1 MSDLENNAQEKGTKK
16 RPYNLREKKEKDA
29 AYRSLIRRELADEL
43 YDKILN
49 IVVVQKK
56 YRDADYSAKDLAKEL
71 QTNTRYLSAVVN
83 SRFGMNYSCLLNEYR
98 VKEAQHLLTDKRY
111 ADKNV
116 EEISTMVGFA
126 NRQSFYAAFY
136 KNVGETPNGYRKRH
150 AEKEAKKNQ
159 SIYSRHMKKQ
169 LISMVTALSLL
180 TACGGNPKTTA
191 EAEKFDYTVEQF
203 ADLQILRYRV
213 PGFEDL
219 SLKQKELVY
228 YLTEAALQGRDILF
242 DQNGK
247 YNLTIRRMLEAV
259 YTGYKGDKNT
269 PDFKAMEVYLKR
281 VWFSNGIHHHY
292 GSEKFVPG
300 FTPEFFR
307 QAVQSVDAATLPL
320 AEGQTVEQLCEEVF
334 PVIFDPTV
342 MPKRVNQAAGEDLVL
357 TSACNYYDGVTQQ
370 EAEDFYNALKNPQDE
385 TPVSYGLNSR
395 LVKEDGKIQ
404 EKVWKVGG
412 LYGQALEKIVYW
424 LKKAEGVAE
433 TPEQKAVI
441 AKLMEFYETGDL
453 KTFDEYAI
461 LWVKDLNSRIDFVN
475 GFTESYGDPLG
486 MKASWESLVNFKD
499 LEATQRTELISG
511 NAQWFEDHSPVD
523 GQFKKEKVKGVSA
536 KVITAA
542 ILAGDLYPA
551 TAIGINLPNAN
562 WIRSHHGSKSVTIGN
577 ITDAYNKAAHGNGFN
592 EEFVYSDAELQLIDK
607 YADVTDELHTDL
619 HECLGHG
626 SGKLLPGVDP
636 DALKAYGSTI
646 EEARA
651 DLFGLY
657 YVADPKLVE
666 LGLTPSADAYKA
678 QYYTYLMNGLMTQLV
693 RIEPGNNVEEAHMRN
708 RQLIARWVY
717 EKGAAEK
724 VVELVKKDGK
734 TYVVINDYEKVR
746 DLFGRLLAEIQR
758 IKSTGDYA
766 GAHDLVEAYAV
777 KVDPALHAEVLERY
791 KKLNL
796 APYKGFVNPKYEV
809 VTDADGTITDV
820 TVTYDEG
827 YAEQMLRYSKDYS
840 TLSSVNK

>member
-1 MSDLENNAQEKGTKK
+1 
-16 RPYNLREKKEKDA
+16 
-29 AYRSLIRRELADEL
+29 
-43 YDKILN
+43 
-49 IVVVQKK
+49 
-56 YRDADYSAKDLAKEL
+56 
-71 QTNTRYLSAVVN
+71 
-83 SRFGMNYSCLLNEYR
+83 
-98 VKEAQHLLTDKRY
+98 
-111 ADKNV
+111 
-116 EEISTMVGFA
+116 
-126 NRQSFYAAFY
+126 
-136 KNVGETPNGYRKRH
+136 
-150 AEKEAKKNQ
+150 
-159 SIYSRHMKKQ
+159 
-169 LISMVTALSLL
+169 MVTALSLL

-342 MPKRVNQAAGEDLVL
+342 MPKRVNQAASEDLVL

>member
-1 MSDLENNAQEKGTKK
+1 
-16 RPYNLREKKEKDA
+16 
-29 AYRSLIRRELADEL
+29 
-43 YDKILN
+43 
-49 IVVVQKK
+49 
-56 YRDADYSAKDLAKEL
+56 
-71 QTNTRYLSAVVN
+71 
-83 SRFGMNYSCLLNEYR
+83 
-98 VKEAQHLLTDKRY
+98 
-111 ADKNV
+111 
-116 EEISTMVGFA
+116 
-126 NRQSFYAAFY
+126 
-136 KNVGETPNGYRKRH
+136 
-150 AEKEAKKNQ
+150 
-159 SIYSRHMKKQ
+159 
-169 LISMVTALSLL
+169 MVTALSLL

-191 EAEKFDYTVEQF
+191 EAEKIDYTVEQF

-424 LKKAEGVAE
+424 LRQAEGVAE

-840 TLSSVNK
+840 TLPSVNK

>member
-1 MSDLENNAQEKGTKK
+1 
-16 RPYNLREKKEKDA
+16 
-29 AYRSLIRRELADEL
+29 
-43 YDKILN
+43 
-49 IVVVQKK
+49 
-56 YRDADYSAKDLAKEL
+56 
-71 QTNTRYLSAVVN
+71 
-83 SRFGMNYSCLLNEYR
+83 
-98 VKEAQHLLTDKRY
+98 
-111 ADKNV
+111 
-116 EEISTMVGFA
+116 
-126 NRQSFYAAFY
+126 
-136 KNVGETPNGYRKRH
+136 
-150 AEKEAKKNQ
+150 
-159 SIYSRHMKKQ
+159 
-169 LISMVTALSLL
+169 MVTALSLL

-840 TLSSVNK
+840 ILPSVNK

>member
-1 MSDLENNAQEKGTKK
+1 
-16 RPYNLREKKEKDA
+16 
-29 AYRSLIRRELADEL
+29 
-43 YDKILN
+43 
-49 IVVVQKK
+49 
-56 YRDADYSAKDLAKEL
+56 
-71 QTNTRYLSAVVN
+71 
-83 SRFGMNYSCLLNEYR
+83 
-98 VKEAQHLLTDKRY
+98 
-111 ADKNV
+111 
-116 EEISTMVGFA
+116 
-126 NRQSFYAAFY
+126 
-136 KNVGETPNGYRKRH
+136 
-150 AEKEAKKNQ
+150 
-159 SIYSRHMKKQ
+159 MKKQ
-169 LISMVTALSLL
+169 MVAAAALLLL
-180 TACGGNPKTTA
+180 TACGTTDKRVA
-191 EAEKFDYTVEQF
+191 DTQKFDYTVEKF

-247 YNLTIRRMLEAV
+247 YNLRIRRMLEAV
-259 YTGYKGDKNT
+259 YTGYQGDKNSS
-269 PDFKAMEVYLKR
+269 DFQAMEVYLKR

-292 GSEKFVPG
+292 GCEKFVPG
-300 FTPEFFR
+300 FTPDFLR
-307 QAVQSVDAATLPL
+307 KALLSVDASTLPL
-320 AEGQTVEQLCEEVF
+320 AEGQTVEQLCDELF

-342 MPKRVNQAAGEDLVL
+342 MAKRVNQADGEDLVL
-357 TSACNYYDGVTQQ
+357 TSACNYYEGVTQA
-370 EAEDFYNALKNPQDE
+370 EAEAFYNALKDPKDE

-395 LVKEDGKIQ
+395 LVKENGRVQ

-412 LYGQALEKIVYW
+412 LYGAALEKIVYW
-424 LKKAEGVAE
+424 LKKAETVAE

-441 AKLMEFYETGDL
+441 AKLVEFYETGDL

-499 LEATQRTELISG
+499 LEATRRTELISG
-511 NAQWFEDHSPVD
+511 NAQWFEDHSPVESR
-523 GQFKKEKVKGVSA
+523 FKKEEVKGVTA

-542 ILAGDLYPA
+542 ILAGDLYPS

-562 WIRSHHGSKSVTIGN
+562 WIRSVHGSKSVTIGN

-592 EEFVYSDAELQLIDK
+592 EEFVCGEAELKLIDT
-607 YADVTDELHTDL
+607 YADLTGDLHTDL

-666 LGLTPSADAYKA
+666 LGLTPNEEAYKA
-678 QYYTYLMNGLMTQLV
+678 EYYTYLMNGLMTQLV

-717 EKGAAEK
+717 EKGATDR
-724 VVELVKKDGK
+724 VVEMVKREGK
-734 TYVVINDYEKVR
+734 TYVVVNDYAKLR
-746 DLFGRLLAEIQR
+746 DLFGQLLAEIQR
-758 IKSTGDYA
+758 IKSTGDFEA
-766 GAHDLVEAYAV
+766 ARQLVEAYAV
-777 KVDPALHAEVLERY
+777 KVDPELHAEVLERY

-796 APYKGFVNPKYEV
+796 APYKGFVNPKYEA
-809 VTDADGTITDV
+809 VTDAAGKITDIKV
-820 TVTYDEG
+820 SYEEG
-827 YAEQMLRYSKDYS
+827 YAEQMLRYSREYV
-840 TLSSVNK
+840 TLPFVNE

>member
-1 MSDLENNAQEKGTKK
+1 
-16 RPYNLREKKEKDA
+16 
-29 AYRSLIRRELADEL
+29 
-43 YDKILN
+43 
-49 IVVVQKK
+49 
-56 YRDADYSAKDLAKEL
+56 
-71 QTNTRYLSAVVN
+71 
-83 SRFGMNYSCLLNEYR
+83 
-98 VKEAQHLLTDKRY
+98 
-111 ADKNV
+111 
-116 EEISTMVGFA
+116 
-126 NRQSFYAAFY
+126 
-136 KNVGETPNGYRKRH
+136 
-150 AEKEAKKNQ
+150 
-159 SIYSRHMKKQ
+159 
-169 LISMVTALSLL
+169 MVTALSLL

-395 LVKEDGKIQ
+395 LVKEDAKIQ
-404 EKVWKVGG
+404 EEVWKVGG

>member
-1 MSDLENNAQEKGTKK
+1 
-16 RPYNLREKKEKDA
+16 
-29 AYRSLIRRELADEL
+29 
-43 YDKILN
+43 
-49 IVVVQKK
+49 
-56 YRDADYSAKDLAKEL
+56 
-71 QTNTRYLSAVVN
+71 
-83 SRFGMNYSCLLNEYR
+83 
-98 VKEAQHLLTDKRY
+98 
-111 ADKNV
+111 
-116 EEISTMVGFA
+116 
-126 NRQSFYAAFY
+126 
-136 KNVGETPNGYRKRH
+136 
-150 AEKEAKKNQ
+150 
-159 SIYSRHMKKQ
+159 
-169 LISMVTALSLL
+169 MVTALSLL

-499 LEATQRTELISG
+499 LEATRRTELISG

-562 WIRSHHGSKSVTIGN
+562 WIRSQHGSKSVTIGN

-840 TLSSVNK
+840 TLPSVNK

>member
-1 MSDLENNAQEKGTKK
+1 
-16 RPYNLREKKEKDA
+16 
-29 AYRSLIRRELADEL
+29 
-43 YDKILN
+43 
-49 IVVVQKK
+49 
-56 YRDADYSAKDLAKEL
+56 
-71 QTNTRYLSAVVN
+71 
-83 SRFGMNYSCLLNEYR
+83 
-98 VKEAQHLLTDKRY
+98 
-111 ADKNV
+111 
-116 EEISTMVGFA
+116 
-126 NRQSFYAAFY
+126 
-136 KNVGETPNGYRKRH
+136 
-150 AEKEAKKNQ
+150 
-159 SIYSRHMKKQ
+159 
-169 LISMVTALSLL
+169 MVTALSLL

-191 EAEKFDYTVEQF
+191 EAEKIDYTVEQF

-626 SGKLLPGVDP
+626 SGKLLLGVDP

-796 APYKGFVNPKYEV
+796 APYKGFVNPKYEA

-840 TLSSVNK
+840 TLPSVNK

>member
-1 MSDLENNAQEKGTKK
+1 
-16 RPYNLREKKEKDA
+16 
-29 AYRSLIRRELADEL
+29 
-43 YDKILN
+43 
-49 IVVVQKK
+49 
-56 YRDADYSAKDLAKEL
+56 
-71 QTNTRYLSAVVN
+71 
-83 SRFGMNYSCLLNEYR
+83 
-98 VKEAQHLLTDKRY
+98 
-111 ADKNV
+111 
-116 EEISTMVGFA
+116 
-126 NRQSFYAAFY
+126 
-136 KNVGETPNGYRKRH
+136 
-150 AEKEAKKNQ
+150 
-159 SIYSRHMKKQ
+159 
-169 LISMVTALSLL
+169 MVTALSLL

-191 EAEKFDYTVEQF
+191 EAEKIDYTVEQF

-626 SGKLLPGVDP
+626 SGKLLPGVAP

-796 APYKGFVNPKYEV
+796 APYKGVVNPKYEV

-840 TLSSVNK
+840 TLPSVNK

>member
-1 MSDLENNAQEKGTKK
+1 
-16 RPYNLREKKEKDA
+16 
-29 AYRSLIRRELADEL
+29 
-43 YDKILN
+43 
-49 IVVVQKK
+49 
-56 YRDADYSAKDLAKEL
+56 
-71 QTNTRYLSAVVN
+71 
-83 SRFGMNYSCLLNEYR
+83 
-98 VKEAQHLLTDKRY
+98 
-111 ADKNV
+111 
-116 EEISTMVGFA
+116 
-126 NRQSFYAAFY
+126 
-136 KNVGETPNGYRKRH
+136 
-150 AEKEAKKNQ
+150 
-159 SIYSRHMKKQ
+159 
-169 LISMVTALSLL
+169 MVTALSLL

-259 YTGYKGDKNT
+259 YTGYNGDKNT

-499 LEATQRTELISG
+499 LEATRRTELISG

-562 WIRSHHGSKSVTIGN
+562 WIRSQHGSKSVTIGN

-717 EKGAAEK
+717 ENGAAEK
-724 VVELVKKDGK
+724 VVKSNMLPRLGK
-734 TYVVINDYEKVR
+734 ES
-746 DLFGRLLAEIQR
+746 AC
-758 IKSTGDYA
+758 A
-766 GAHDLVEAYAV
+766 
-777 KVDPALHAEVLERY
+777 
-791 KKLNL
+791 
-796 APYKGFVNPKYEV
+796 
-809 VTDADGTITDV
+809 
-820 TVTYDEG
+820 
-827 YAEQMLRYSKDYS
+827 
-840 TLSSVNK
+840 

>member
-1 MSDLENNAQEKGTKK
+1 
-16 RPYNLREKKEKDA
+16 
-29 AYRSLIRRELADEL
+29 
-43 YDKILN
+43 
-49 IVVVQKK
+49 
-56 YRDADYSAKDLAKEL
+56 
-71 QTNTRYLSAVVN
+71 
-83 SRFGMNYSCLLNEYR
+83 
-98 VKEAQHLLTDKRY
+98 
-111 ADKNV
+111 
-116 EEISTMVGFA
+116 
-126 NRQSFYAAFY
+126 
-136 KNVGETPNGYRKRH
+136 
-150 AEKEAKKNQ
+150 
-159 SIYSRHMKKQ
+159 MKKQ
-169 LISMVTALSLL
+169 LIACAAFALL
-180 TACGGNPKTTA
+180 TACSGSKTTTA
-191 EAEKFDYTVEQF
+191 EADKFDYTVEQF

-213 PGFEDL
+213 PGFENL
-219 SLKQKELVY
+219 SLQQKELVY

-247 YNLTIRRMLEAV
+247 YNLRIRRTLEAV

-300 FTPEFFR
+300 FAPEFFKE
-307 QAVQSVDAATLPL
+307 VMLSVDASTLPL
-320 AEGQTVEQLCEEVF
+320 AEGQTAEQLCDELS
-334 PVIFDPTV
+334 PVIFDPAV

-357 TSACNYYDGVTQQ
+357 TSACNYYDGVTQK
-370 EAEDFYNALKNPQDE
+370 EAEDFYNAMKDPKDE
-385 TPVSYGLNSR
+385 MPVSYGLNSR
-395 LVKEDGKIQ
+395 LVKENGKIQ
-404 EKVWKVGG
+404 EKIWKVGG
-412 LYGQALEKIVYW
+412 LYGQAIDKIVYW
-424 LKKAEGVAE
+424 LQKAEGVAE
-433 TPEQKAVI
+433 NPEQKAVI
-441 AKLMEFYETGDL
+441 AELIKFYETGDL

-461 LWVKDLNSRIDFVN
+461 LWVKDLNSLVDFVN

-499 LEATQRTELISG
+499 MEATHRTEIISG
-511 NAQWFEDHSPVD
+511 NAQWFEDHSSVD
-523 GQFKKEKVKGVSA
+523 KQFKKDEVKGVSA

-551 TAIGINLPNAN
+551 TAIGINLPNSN

-607 YADVTDELHTDL
+607 YADLTGELHTDL

-626 SGKLLPGVDP
+626 SGKLLPGVDS

-666 LGLTPSADAYKA
+666 LGLTPNEDAYKA
-678 QYYTYLMNGLMTQLV
+678 EYYTYLMNGLMTQLV

-708 RQLIARWVY
+708 RQLIARWVF
-717 EKGAAEK
+717 EKGAADK

-734 TYVVINDYEKVR
+734 TYVVVNDYEKLR
-746 DLFGRLLAEIQR
+746 ELFGELLSEIQR
-758 IKSTGDYA
+758 IKSTGDYQ
-766 GAHDLVEAYAV
+766 GAHDLVENYAV

-796 APYKGFVNPKYEV
+796 APYKGFVNPKYEAV
-809 VTDADGTITDV
+809 VDAAGKITDV
-820 TVTYDEG
+820 KVTYDEG

-840 TLSSVNK
+840 NLPSINN

>member
-1 MSDLENNAQEKGTKK
+1 MA
-16 RPYNLREKKEKDA
+16 
-29 AYRSLIRRELADEL
+29 
-43 YDKILN
+43 
-49 IVVVQKK
+49 
-56 YRDADYSAKDLAKEL
+56 
-71 QTNTRYLSAVVN
+71 
-83 SRFGMNYSCLLNEYR
+83 C
-98 VKEAQHLLTDKRY
+98 
-111 ADKNV
+111 
-116 EEISTMVGFA
+116 
-126 NRQSFYAAFY
+126 AAF
-136 KNVGETPNGYRKRH
+136 
-150 AEKEAKKNQ
+150 A
-159 SIYSRHMKKQ
+159 
-169 LISMVTALSLL
+169 LL
-180 TACGGNPKTTA
+180 TACSGSKTTTA
-191 EAEKFDYTVEQF
+191 EADKFDYTVEQF

-213 PGFEDL
+213 PGFENL
-219 SLKQKELVY
+219 SLQQKELVY

-247 YNLTIRRMLEAV
+247 YNLRIRRTLEAV

-300 FTPEFFR
+300 FAPEFFKE
-307 QAVQSVDAATLPL
+307 AVLSVDASTLPL
-320 AEGQTVEQLCEEVF
+320 AEGQTVEQLCDELS
-334 PVIFDPTV
+334 PVIFDPAV

-357 TSACNYYDGVTQQ
+357 TSACNYYDGVTQK
-370 EAEDFYNALKNPQDE
+370 EAEDFYNVMKDPKDE

-395 LVKEDGKIQ
+395 LVKENGKIQ
-404 EKVWKVGG
+404 EKIWKVGG
-412 LYGQALEKIVYW
+412 LYGQAIDKIVYW

-433 TPEQKAVI
+433 NPEQKAVI
-441 AKLMEFYETGDL
+441 AELIKFYETGDL

-461 LWVKDLNSRIDFVN
+461 LWVKDLNSLVDFVN

-499 LEATQRTELISG
+499 MEATHRTEVISG

-523 GQFKKEKVKGVSA
+523 KQFKKDEVKGVSA

-551 TAIGINLPNAN
+551 TAIGINLPNSN

-607 YADVTDELHTDL
+607 YADLTGELHTDL

-666 LGLTPSADAYKA
+666 LGLTPNADAYKA
-678 QYYTYLMNGLMTQLV
+678 EYYTYLMNGLMTQLV

-708 RQLIARWVY
+708 RQLIARWVF
-717 EKGAAEK
+717 EKGAADK

-734 TYVVINDYEKVR
+734 TYVVVNDYEKLR
-746 DLFGRLLAEIQR
+746 ALFGELLSEIQR
-758 IKSTGDYA
+758 IKSTGDYQS
-766 GAHDLVEAYAV
+766 AHDLVENYAV

-796 APYKGFVNPKYEV
+796 APYKGFVNPKYEAV
-809 VTDADGTITDV
+809 VDAAGKITDV
-820 TVTYDEG
+820 KVTYDEG

-840 TLSSVNK
+840 NLPSINN

>member
-1 MSDLENNAQEKGTKK
+1 M
-16 RPYNLREKKEKDA
+16 
-29 AYRSLIRRELADEL
+29 
-43 YDKILN
+43 
-49 IVVVQKK
+49 
-56 YRDADYSAKDLAKEL
+56 
-71 QTNTRYLSAVVN
+71 
-83 SRFGMNYSCLLNEYR
+83 
-98 VKEAQHLLTDKRY
+98 
-111 ADKNV
+111 
-116 EEISTMVGFA
+116 
-126 NRQSFYAAFY
+126 
-136 KNVGETPNGYRKRH
+136 
-150 AEKEAKKNQ
+150 
-159 SIYSRHMKKQ
+159 
-169 LISMVTALSLL
+169 

-191 EAEKFDYTVEQF
+191 EAEKIDYTVEQF

-840 TLSSVNK
+840 TLPSVNK

>member
-1 MSDLENNAQEKGTKK
+1 
-16 RPYNLREKKEKDA
+16 
-29 AYRSLIRRELADEL
+29 
-43 YDKILN
+43 
-49 IVVVQKK
+49 
-56 YRDADYSAKDLAKEL
+56 
-71 QTNTRYLSAVVN
+71 
-83 SRFGMNYSCLLNEYR
+83 
-98 VKEAQHLLTDKRY
+98 
-111 ADKNV
+111 
-116 EEISTMVGFA
+116 
-126 NRQSFYAAFY
+126 
-136 KNVGETPNGYRKRH
+136 
-150 AEKEAKKNQ
+150 
-159 SIYSRHMKKQ
+159 
-169 LISMVTALSLL
+169 MVTALSLL

-191 EAEKFDYTVEQF
+191 EAEKIDYTVEQF

-247 YNLTIRRMLEAV
+247 YNLTIHRMLEAV

-840 TLSSVNK
+840 TLPSVNK